1 MCPHPD
7 HAFFCLTPSYK
18 KLTAMYPST
27 ICPECGSPNIILHA
41 DGEQECCDCGFFWT
55 GHHLLR

>member
-1 MCPHPD
+1 
-7 HAFFCLTPSYK
+7 
-18 KLTAMYPST
+18 MYPST

>member
-1 MCPHPD
+1 MRYYR
-7 HAFFCLTPSYK
+7 AMRFLQNIAQLK
-18 KLTAMYPST
+18 KLTAMHPST

-55 GHHLLR
+55 GHYLLR